1 MLSSNEL
8 DTTRPRDRCLAAREG
23 PASKGRGT
31 PTAREVEEGPVS
43 ARRKVTLTDVA
54 ARAGVSTTTASYIL
68 NGRGAQMRISA
79 DAERRVMKAVEAL
92 GYRPNRNALNL
103 RTATTRTI
111 GVITDHVASGAFAS
125 AMLAG
130 AGEAARDLG
139 HYLLIGETEGDPGLE
154 RQLVEEM
161 IDRQVDG
168 LLYATLVASEITVP
182 SSLRDQRVVL
192 LNCHDPE
199 SVLPSVLPDEFEG
212 GRTGARVLLD
222 AGIRQG
228 VFVVGHDP
236 TPKAIAGPL
245 RQQGI
250 EAAFAERGAGV
261 AGLIACDWE
270 VPAAYAAVNS
280 RLNSTDPPAAL
291 ICLND
296 RIAMGAY
303 QALAAHRLSVPGD
316 VSVVSFDGSDLATWL
331 RPEVTSVAL
340 PFKALGAAAVRRLL
354 RPQPGDPQVSRLE
367 MPLAAGGSVAQPV
380 PAR

>member
-1 MLSSNEL
+1 M
-8 DTTRPRDRCLAAREG
+8 
-23 PASKGRGT
+23 
-31 PTAREVEEGPVS
+31 S

-79 DAERRVMKAVEAL
+79 DAERRVMNAVRTL

-103 RTATTRTI
+103 RTATTKTI
-111 GVITDHVASGAFAS
+111 GVITDFVASGAFAS

-182 SSLRDQRVVL
+182 AALRDQRVVL
-192 LNCHDPE
+192 LNCHDPA
-199 SVLPSVLPDEFEG
+199 SSLPAVLPDEFEG
-212 GRTGARVLLD
+212 GRTGARALLD
-222 AGIRQG
+222 AGVRRD

-236 TPKAIAGPL
+236 TPEAIAGPL

-250 EAAFAERGAGV
+250 EAAFAERGAAIGGV
-261 AGLIACDWE
+261 IACDWK
-270 VPAAYAAVNS
+270 VPDAYQAVNAW
-280 RLNSTDPPAAL
+280 LNAAAEPPAAL

-303 QALAAHRLSVPGD
+303 QALAAHRLSVPAD

-331 RPEVTSVAL
+331 RPEVTSVSL
-340 PFKALGAAAVRRLL
+340 PFKELGATAVRRLL
-354 RPQPGDPQVSRLE
+354 EPKPDEPQVALLA
-367 MPLAAGGSVAQPV
+367 MPLGPGGSVAQPV